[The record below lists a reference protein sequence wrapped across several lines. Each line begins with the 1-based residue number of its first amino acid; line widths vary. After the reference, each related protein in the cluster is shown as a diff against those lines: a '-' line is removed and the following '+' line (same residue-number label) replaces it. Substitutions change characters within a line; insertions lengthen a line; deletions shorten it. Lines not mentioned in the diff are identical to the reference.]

1 MDDEIDSLVL
11 RVRADTGAF
20 ARDVADMRRQL
31 EGPLSDGARGAGGAI
46 EAALGRAARTG
57 RVGFEDLARV
67 AVRAFSEIAG
77 EALRSGL
84 GLGSGGGIADTGG
97 GLLSFAAAA
106 LGAPGRATGG
116 PVEGGRAYLV
126 GERGPELFVPNASGR
141 IETGGGGR
149 APVNI
154 TVNVSPP
161 AGAEPGYMAMSGR
174 QVARAVA
181 IAQEQAR

>member
-46 EAALGRAARTG
+46 EAALGGAARTG

-77 EALRSGL
+77 EALRSRL
-84 GLGSGGGIADTGG
+84 GLGGGGIASSGG

-106 LGAPGRATGG
+106 LGVPGRATGG

-126 GERGPELFVPNASGR
+126 GERGPELFVPTASGR

-149 APVNI
+149 TPVNI

-181 IAQEQAR
+181 VALEQAR